1 MKYSPATTLALAIA
15 EAEAKG
21 LGSGQLEGEH
31 LLLGLLK
38 IADPAST
45 VAQAAD
51 QPSVKAEIGQLAS
64 FLEAKGL
71 PAKWTRRRLRWLIEH
86 GQPAGGSFGGDRSE
100 SCRAILARAE
110 KLASEAGEEDV
121 RLLDLLSACLEADSP
136 VQKGL
141 LAEFG
146 VDPAALRPGKG
157 DRQDL
162 TVKLGEAGGGGGEG
176 TGGEADVVKADGTK
190 SDLTE
195 SPIAV
200 FGRDLTVLAR
210 AGKLGP
216 VIGRRAE
223 AKEIAQILIRMK
235 KNNAVLL
242 GDPGVGK
249 TAVVEGLAAYA
260 AQEDADPSVR
270 DFHFVEVA
278 MASLIAGTRYR
289 GDFEDRLQKV
299 IAASK
304 ADPNLVLFVDEIHTM
319 MGTGSGDGSMNAA
332 DILKPP
338 LERREVRMVGATT
351 VKEYRKYF
359 EKDEALKRRFQP
371 VWIDEP
377 SQEETL
383 EILHGLRPRLE
394 AHHKLSI
401 PDEALV
407 VTVALAKR
415 FLVEGFFPD
424 KAIVTL
430 DQACAARRLLTFSPT
445 GQQRESL
452 EVGDIARVVANMT
465 QVPLEVVLGSA
476 QEGLAAEGA
485 DGTHFDKERFRQQL
499 AERVIGQDRAVDVLA
514 SAIGRKRAGVTD
526 PGVPVVL
533 LFAGP
538 SGTGKTELAKAV
550 AAALFQTEERLIRL
564 DMTEFRESHSGAKII
579 GSPPGYIGYGEESPL
594 VREIRRYPYS
604 VVLLDE
610 IEKAHK
616 DILTVFMPV
625 FDEGRLTTSDGR
637 SVSFSD
643 AIIVL
648 TSNLGSAARAAAP
661 DFGIV
666 IHEQL
671 SDEAQQAR
679 AAGDLERQ
687 VKQAVRSHLLPELL
701 NRIQELVVFQPLSR
715 EAVHQ
720 ILDAHVEK
728 LNRRLADR
736 RIRVS
741 LEPDAKDLVMEHG
754 YSSEYGARH
763 LIRALERYVN
773 NPLSDAI
780 NAGTVRPGCSVV
792 GRRRAVDADAGLD
805 FDIVEEDA
813 SRTLTLPPRDQAQD

>member
-1 MKYSPATTLALAIA
+1 MKHSTATTLALAIA

-38 IADPAST
+38 LADPAST

-110 KLASEAGEEDV
+110 ELATEAGEEDV
-121 RLLDLLSACLEADSP
+121 RLLDLLSACLEAESP
-136 VQKGL
+136 IQKGL
-141 LAEFG
+141 FAEFG
-146 VDPAALRPGKG
+146 VDPAALRPGKS
-157 DRQDL
+157 DRQEL
-162 TVKLGEAGGGGGEG
+162 AVKLGETAGGSGES
-176 TGGEADVVKADGTK
+176 DKAGGTK
-190 SDLTE
+190 SDLAE

-270 DFHFVEVA
+270 DLRFVEVA

-332 DILKPP
+332 DILKPS
-338 LERREVRMVGATT
+338 LERREVRMIGATT

-394 AHHKLSI
+394 EHHKLSI
-401 PDEALV
+401 PDETLV

-452 EVGDIARVVANMT
+452 EVGDVAKVVANMT

-476 QEGLAAEGA
+476 EEAFAVEGA
-485 DGTHFDKERFRQQL
+485 DAARFDKERFRQQL
-499 AERVIGQDRAVDVLA
+499 AERVIGQDRAIEVLA

-526 PGVPVVL
+526 PGVPAVL

-579 GSPPGYIGYGEESPL
+579 GSPPGYIGYGEETPL
-594 VREIRRYPYS
+594 VREVRRFPYS

-637 SVSFSD
+637 SVNFSD

-666 IHEQL
+666 IHQQL
-671 SDEAQQAR
+671 SDEALQAQ

-701 NRIQELVVFQPLSR
+701 NRIQEMVVFQPLSR

-720 ILDAHVEK
+720 ILDAHVQK

-780 NAGTVRPGCSVV
+780 NAGAVRPGCSVV
-792 GRRRAVDADAGLD
+792 GRRRAGDADAGLD

-813 SRTLTLPPRDQAQD
+813 SRTLTLPPRDQDQD